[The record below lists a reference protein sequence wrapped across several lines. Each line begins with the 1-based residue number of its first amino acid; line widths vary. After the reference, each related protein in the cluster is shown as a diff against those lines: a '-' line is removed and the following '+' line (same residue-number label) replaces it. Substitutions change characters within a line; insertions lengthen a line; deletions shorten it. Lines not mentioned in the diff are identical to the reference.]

1 MDATIADFS
10 KCEVRGVIRFLH
22 HKGTSPI
29 EIHRELISAYGPNVM
44 DIKNVR
50 KWCREFSGGRTN
62 VHDEPGR
69 GRPSIS
75 DEVVARVDELVREDR
90 RLTVREICAMI
101 PDVSKTTVDKILRD
115 TLGFNKVCARW
126 VPRQLT
132 DEHKRKRIESSRE
145 FLRRHEE
152 EGEQFLDSIVTGDE
166 TWVHYFTPESKQKS
180 MQWRHPS
187 SPTVKKFKTTPS
199 AGKIMATVFWDRHGV
214 LLIEYLPRGQTINAD
229 RYAQT
234 LQNLKQAIR
243 DKRKGRLTKGV
254 CLLHDNARPHVARK
268 ILELLAKFGW
278 DVLEH
283 PPYSPDL
290 APSDYHVFPALKEHL
305 SGQRFEND
313 EEVTEAV
320 NRFLR
325 EAGKNWYDTGINKLV
340 VRLQKCI
347 DRNGDYVE
355 K

>member
-1 MDATIADFS
+1 MEATIADFS

-29 EIHRELISAYGPNVM
+29 EIHRQLISAYGPNVM

-50 KWCREFSGGRTN
+50 KWCR
-62 VHDEPGR
+62 D
-69 GRPSIS
+69 
-75 DEVVARVDELVREDR
+75 
-90 RLTVREICAMI
+90 
-101 PDVSKTTVDKILRD
+101 
-115 TLGFNKVCARW
+115 
-126 VPRQLT
+126 
-132 DEHKRKRIESSRE
+132 
-145 FLRRHEE
+145 
-152 EGEQFLDSIVTGDE
+152 
-166 TWVHYFTPESKQKS
+166 S

-199 AGKIMATVFWDRHGV
+199 AGKIMATVFCDRNGV

-229 RYAQT
+229 RYAVT

-243 DKRKGRLTKGV
+243 NKRTGRLTKGV
-254 CLLHDNARPHVARK
+254 CLLRDNARPHIARK
-268 ILELLAKFGW
+268 ILELLTKFGW
-278 DVLEH
+278 DILDH
-283 PPYSPDL
+283 PAYSPDL

-305 SGQRFEND
+305 SGKRFEDD

-320 NRFLR
+320 NCFLR
-325 EAGKNWYDTGINKLV
+325 EAGRNWYDAGIKKLV
-340 VRLQKCI
+340 ARHQKCV